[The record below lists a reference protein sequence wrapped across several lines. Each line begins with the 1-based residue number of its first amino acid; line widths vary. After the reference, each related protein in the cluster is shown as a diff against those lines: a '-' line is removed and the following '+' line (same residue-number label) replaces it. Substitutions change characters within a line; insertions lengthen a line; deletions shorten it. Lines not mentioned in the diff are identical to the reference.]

1 LATFRNKIQQIEHS
15 GATKFSEKAGLEFGD
30 ESMRVAGLVLAVS
43 LVAVPTTASILAGMR
58 FSGAHPMTNLTYHV
72 KDRSRIGVDVP
83 QRPSAAIELAKL
95 GEAPM
100 PPVPG
105 AFGRVRHRPGGIDSM
120 GLLGL
125 APPRPA
131 QSSRQAC
138 EEDIAR
144 RAALAGY
151 LGASLR
157 LQGAQ
162 KEAWQNIINAAAPAV
177 EALYGLCA
185 ELPERS
191 TARPPMPD
199 AISYAEKRLSAA
211 VEFLRVIREPL
222 RALYETLSADQRA
235 ALDSPP
241 PPPM

>member
-1 LATFRNKIQQIEHS
+1 M
-15 GATKFSEKAGLEFGD
+15 GA
-30 ESMRVAGLVLAVS
+30 
-43 LVAVPTTASILAGMR
+43 
-58 FSGAHPMTNLTYHV
+58 
-72 KDRSRIGVDVP
+72 DVP
-83 QRPSAAIELAKL
+83 NLPSPAGGFAQL
-95 GEAPM
+95 GDAPVL
-100 PPVPG
+100 PAPD
-105 AFGRVRHRPGGIDSM
+105 AFGRIRHPPDGVDSM
-120 GLLGL
+120 GSPGL
-125 APPRPA
+125 APPPPMLSA
-131 QSSRQAC
+131 RQAC

-151 LGASLR
+151 LGAKMR

-191 TARPPMPD
+191 TARPSMPD
-199 AISYAEKRLSAA
+199 TISYAEKRLSAA
-211 VEFLRVIREPL
+211 AEFLRVIREPL